1 MKRSCRFRI
10 LSQFE
15 ERYTEQIVPYSR
27 ITRDSAVVDAERGA
41 EMAGS
46 EEILAREGVEKSE
59 IQEQEEGVG

>member
-1 MKRSCRFRI
+1 MERSCRFRI

-15 ERYTEQIVPYSR
+15 ERNTEQIVPYSR
-27 ITRDSAVVDAERGA
+27 IARDSAVVDAERSA

-59 IQEQEEGVG
+59 VQEQEEGMG